1 MALPETR
8 EGGTVDA
15 IQAASAR
22 GETLAPSD
30 LLEILY
36 HMRLQRAVEDR
47 GIKLYY
53 QGRIPGAYFTGWGHE
68 AIAVGATYAL
78 GPHDLLAPMHRDLA
92 AYIMRGIPVRR
103 IFAQFLDREGGLTRG
118 RDGNIH
124 MGDPSLGVMPF
135 ISHMAA
141 SVPVAAGMALACR
154 QRGEARVVL
163 TFFGDGATST
173 GAWHEGVNFAAV
185 LRLPLVLVLENNQ
198 YAYSTPVS
206 RQTVAQSFV
215 DKAPGYGIP
224 GVSVD
229 GNDVLAVFAAAREAV
244 TRARRGD
251 GPTLIE
257 CRTMRVRGHS
267 EADKSFYVPQEL
279 LQEWAA
285 RDPIALFERRLR
297 EEGHLSSEVD
307 LPMLERIG
315 REVEEGLAW
324 AEASPEPAPESVS
337 EGVYAEGR
345 EESGRGEVGE
355 DPSWPR

>member
-1 MALPETR
+1 MALPEAQR
-8 EGGTVDA
+8 DGVAGA
-15 IQAASAR
+15 IQAAPAQ
-22 GETLAPSD
+22 GEALASRD
-30 LLEILY
+30 LLEMLY
-36 HMRLQRAVEDR
+36 YMRLQRAIEDR

-78 GPHDLLAPMHRDLA
+78 APQDLLAPMHRDLA

-103 IFAQFLDREGGLTRG
+103 VLAQFLDREGGLMRG
-118 RDGNIH
+118 RDGNVH
-124 MGDPSLGVMPF
+124 MGDPSLGVLPF

-185 LRLPLVLVLENNQ
+185 LRLPLVLILENNQ
-198 YAYSTPVS
+198 YAYSTPLD
-206 RQTVAQSFV
+206 RQTAARSFV

-224 GVSVD
+224 GVAVD
-229 GNDVLAVFAAAREAV
+229 GNDVLAVFTAAREGVA
-244 TRARRGD
+244 RARGGG

-267 EADKSFYVPQEL
+267 EADKSFYVPPEVL
-279 LQEWAA
+279 KEWAA
-285 RDPIALFERRLR
+285 RDPIVLFERRLR
-297 EEGHLSSEVD
+297 EEGHLSPDED
-307 LPMLERIG
+307 RAMGERIS

-337 EGVYAEGR
+337 EGVYAKGQEDGAAR
-345 EESGRGEVGE
+345 EDLS
-355 DPSWPR
+355 

>member
-1 MALPETR
+1 
-8 EGGTVDA
+8 VSA
-15 IQAASAR
+15 IQATPAAGQALS
-22 GETLAPSD
+22 PSN

-36 HMRLQRAVEDR
+36 YMRLQRAVEDR

-78 GPHDLLAPMHRDLA
+78 GPEDLLAPMHRDLA
-92 AYIMRGIPVRR
+92 AYIMRGIPLRR
-103 IFAQFLDREGGLTRG
+103 VFAQFLDREGGLTRG
-118 RDGNIH
+118 RDGNVH
-124 MGDPSLGVMPF
+124 MGDPALGILPF

-154 QRGEARVVL
+154 QRGDPRVVL

-185 LRLPLVLVLENNQ
+185 FRLPLVLVLENNQ
-198 YAYSTPVS
+198 YAYSTPLD
-206 RQTVAQSFV
+206 RQTAARSFV

-229 GNDVLAVFAAAREAV
+229 GNDVLAVYGAAREAV
-244 TRARRGD
+244 SRARGGE

-257 CRTMRVRGHS
+257 CRTLRVRGHS
-267 EADKSFYVPQEL
+267 EADTVSYVPKEL
-279 LQEWAA
+279 LAEWAG

-297 EEGHLSSEVD
+297 AEGHLTPD
-307 LPMLERIG
+307 ADRAMQDRIA
-315 REVEEGLAW
+315 REIEEDLAW
-324 AEASPEPAPESVS
+324 AEASPEPPPESVTD
-337 EGVYAEGR
+337 GVYADREG
-345 EESGRGEVGE
+345 
-355 DPSWPR
+355 PAWPR

>member
-1 MALPETR
+1 MGAIRATSATGEALRPN
-8 EGGTVDA
+8 
-15 IQAASAR
+15 
-22 GETLAPSD
+22 D
-30 LLEILY
+30 LLEMLY
-36 HMRLQRAVEDR
+36 YMRLQRAVEDR

-78 GPHDLLAPMHRDLA
+78 GPQDLLVPMHRDLA

-124 MGDPSLGVMPF
+124 MGDPRLGVFPF

-141 SVPVAAGMALACR
+141 SVPVAAGMALASR
-154 QRGEARVVL
+154 QRGEDRVVL

-185 LRLPLVLVLENNQ
+185 FRLPLVLVLENNQ
-198 YAYSTPVS
+198 YAYSTPLDH
-206 RQTVAQSFV
+206 QTAASAFV
-215 DKAPGYGIP
+215 DKAPGYGIA
-224 GVSVD
+224 GVAVD

-244 TRARRGD
+244 QRARSGG

-267 EADKSFYVPQEL
+267 EGDKVFYVPKAL
-279 LQEWAA
+279 LEEWAA

-297 EEGHLSSEVD
+297 DEGHLPSGAD
-307 LPMLERIG
+307 RAMQERIAQ
-315 REVEEGLAW
+315 EIEEGLAW
-324 AEASPEPAPESVS
+324 AEASPEPAPESVT
-337 EGVYAEGR
+337 EGVCAED
-345 EESGRGEVGE
+345 GEG
-355 DPSWPR
+355 